1 MFSTKSVAK
10 KSRITSIFSVL
21 ALTATLA
28 ACGGGEGADNA
39 GGDTPGATNV
49 AANTQLDLGG
59 DVTLDGAGA
68 SFPRLLYERWFK
80 DINAKYPNLRVN
92 YQSVG
97 SGAGVRQFTA
107 GTVDFGA
114 SDVAMKDE
122 EIAKIDRG
130 VLLLPM
136 TGGSV
141 VFAYNLP
148 GVEGL
153 KLPRAVY
160 TDILLGKIT
169 KWNDAK
175 IAAANPG
182 VNLPDQNI
190 TVVHRSDGS
199 GTTAVLT
206 KHLSEVSPEWKNG
219 PGAGKT
225 VSWPTGIGAKG
236 NEGITAQVKQTPGSI
251 GYVEYGY
258 AKNQGLTS
266 ATLENKA
273 GKYVEPS
280 DEAASKALGAIEL
293 PENLRAFVVDPDG
306 DESYPIV
313 TYTWILAYK
322 KYDNPAKAK
331 AVEAMVEYGLTEGQK
346 VSTELG
352 YVPLPQ
358 NVVEKVAAAA
368 DTISPEYNI
377 NVAAK

>member
-1 MFSTKSVAK
+1 MFSNKIVAN
-10 KSRITSIFSVL
+10 KSRIASFVSVL
-21 ALTATLA
+21 ALTVGLA
-28 ACGGGEGADNA
+28 ACGGEGTDTA
-39 GGDTPGATNV
+39 GTDTPGATDV
-49 AANTQLDLGG
+49 AASAPLDLGG
-59 DVTLDGAGA
+59 DITLDGAGA
-68 SFPRLLYERWFK
+68 SFPRLIYERWFK
-80 DINAKYPNLRVN
+80 DLNAKYPNLRVN

-97 SGAGVRQFTA
+97 SGAGVRQFIA

-122 EIAKIDRG
+122 EIAQVQRG

-136 TGGSV
+136 TAGSI

-148 GVEGL
+148 GVDNL

-169 KWNDAK
+169 KWNDPA

-190 TVVHRSDGS
+190 TVIHRSDGS
-199 GTTAVLT
+199 GTTSVLT
-206 KHLSEVSPEWKNG
+206 SHLSEVSPAWKSG
-219 PGAGKT
+219 PGEGKT

-236 NEGITAQVKQTPGSI
+236 NEGVTAQIKQTAGSI

-258 AKNQGLTS
+258 AKNQGLS
-266 ATLENKA
+266 AATLENKA
-273 GKYVEPS
+273 GKYIEPS

-293 PENLRAFVVDPDG
+293 PENLRAFISDPEG

-313 TYTWILAYK
+313 TYTWLLAYK
-322 KYDNPAKAK
+322 KYDNPAEAK

-346 VSTELG
+346 VASELG
-352 YVPLPQ
+352 FVPLPA

-368 DTISPEYNI
+368 DTITTDYNI

>member
-1 MFSTKSVAK
+1 MFSNNIVAN
-10 KSRITSIFSVL
+10 KSRIASLFSVL
-21 ALTATLA
+21 ALSFTLA
-28 ACGGGEGADNA
+28 ACGGEGTDTV
-39 GGDTPGATNV
+39 GGDTPNATDV
-49 AANTQLDLGG
+49 AASAPLDLGG
-59 DVTLDGAGA
+59 DVTLNGAGA

-80 DINAKYPNLRVN
+80 DINARYPNLRVN
-92 YQSVG
+92 YQSIG
-97 SGAGVRQFTA
+97 SGAGVKQFTG

-122 EIAKIDRG
+122 EIDKVERG

-148 GVEGL
+148 GVEGI

-160 TDILLGKIT
+160 TDILLSKIT
-169 KWNDAK
+169 KWNDPA

-190 TVVHRSDGS
+190 TVVYRSDGS

-206 KHLSEVSPEWKNG
+206 KHLSAVSPDWKSG
-219 PGAGKT
+219 PGEGKT
-225 VSWPTGIGAKG
+225 VSWPGGIGAKG
-236 NEGITAQVKQTPGSI
+236 NEGVTAQIKQTPGSI

-258 AKNQGLTS
+258 AKNNDVTM

-273 GKYVEPS
+273 GKFVEPS
-280 DEAASKALGAIEL
+280 DEAASKALGAIDL
-293 PENLRAFVVDPDG
+293 PENLRAFIEDPEG
-306 DESYPIV
+306 DEVYPIV
-313 TYTWILAYK
+313 TYTWLLAYK
-322 KYDNPAKAK
+322 KYDNPATAK
-331 AVEAMVEYGLTEGQK
+331 AIEAMVEYGLTEGQK
-346 VSTELG
+346 ASTELG

-377 NVAAK
+377 NIAAK

>member
-1 MFSTKSVAK
+1 MFSNKIVAN
-10 KSRITSIFSVL
+10 KSRFASIFSVL
-21 ALTATLA
+21 ALTVTLG
-28 ACGGGEGADNA
+28 ACGGEGADNA
-39 GGDTPGATNV
+39 GGDTPGATDV

-59 DVTLDGAGA
+59 DTTLNGAGA

-92 YQSVG
+92 YQSIG
-97 SGAGVRQFTA
+97 SGAGVKQFTA

-122 EIAKIDRG
+122 EIEKVDRG

-148 GVEGL
+148 GVEGI

-160 TDILLGKIT
+160 TDILLSKIT
-169 KWNDAK
+169 KWNDPK

-190 TVVHRSDGS
+190 TVVYRSDGS

-206 KHLSEVSPEWKNG
+206 KHLSAVSPDWKSG
-219 PGAGKT
+219 PGEGKT
-225 VSWPTGIGAKG
+225 VSWPGGIGAKG
-236 NEGITAQVKQTPGSI
+236 NEGVTAQIKQTPGSI

-258 AKNQGLTS
+258 AKNNDVTM

-273 GKYVEPS
+273 GKFIEPS

-293 PENLRAFVVDPDG
+293 PENLRAFIEDPEG
-306 DESYPIV
+306 DEVYPIV
-313 TYTWILAYK
+313 TYTWLLAYK
-322 KYDNPAKAK
+322 KYENPATAK
-331 AVEAMVEYGLTEGQK
+331 AIEAMVEYGLTEGQK
-346 VSTELG
+346 ASTELG
-352 YVPLPQ
+352 YVPLPA

>member
-1 MFSTKSVAK
+1 MFSNNLVAN
-10 KSRITSIFSVL
+10 KSRIASLFSVL
-21 ALTATLA
+21 ALTVTLA
-28 ACGGGEGADNA
+28 ACGGEGTDNAGEGAS
-39 GGDTPGATNV
+39 GGATDV
-49 AANTQLDLGG
+49 AANTKLDLGG
-59 DVTLDGAGA
+59 DTTLNGAGA
-68 SFPRLLYERWFK
+68 SFPRLIYERWFK
-80 DINAKYPNLRVN
+80 DVNAKYPNLRIN
-92 YQSVG
+92 YQSIG
-97 SGAGVRQFTA
+97 SGAGVKQFTA

-122 EIAKIDRG
+122 EIEKVDRG

-160 TDILLGKIT
+160 TDILLSKIT
-169 KWNDAK
+169 KWNDPK

-190 TVVHRSDGS
+190 TVVYRSDGS

-206 KHLSEVSPEWKNG
+206 KHLSAVSPDWKSG
-219 PGAGKT
+219 PGEGKT
-225 VSWPTGIGAKG
+225 VSWPGGIGAKG
-236 NEGITAQVKQTPGSI
+236 NEGVTAQLKQTPGSI

-258 AKNQGLTS
+258 AKNNDVTM

-273 GKYVEPS
+273 GKFVEPS
-280 DEAASKALGAIEL
+280 DEAASKALGAIDL
-293 PENLRAFVVDPDG
+293 PENLRAFIEDPEG
-306 DESYPIV
+306 DDVYPIV

-322 KYDNPAKAK
+322 KYDNPATAK
-331 AVEAMVEYGLTEGQK
+331 AVEAMIEYGLTEGQK
-346 VSTELG
+346 AAPELG
-352 YVPLPQ
+352 YVPLPE

-368 DTISPEYNI
+368 DAISPEYNI
-377 NVAAK
+377 AVK